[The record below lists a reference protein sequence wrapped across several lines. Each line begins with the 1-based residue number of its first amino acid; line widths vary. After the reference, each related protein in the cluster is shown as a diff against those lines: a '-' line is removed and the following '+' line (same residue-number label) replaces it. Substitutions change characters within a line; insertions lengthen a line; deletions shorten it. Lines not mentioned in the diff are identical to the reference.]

1 MGIEEKNPRWLPK
14 YKMATKVF
22 SEQLYSYAEF
32 KFKFGGE
39 SDLNWLSYGNFK
51 IDCSHVSRRVS
62 RRTGENYPWKT
73 EEIEPAKRL
82 NQEDNVKQKFNV
94 YGANPSAYSA
104 ILVSSILF
112 LENLDCDI
120 FSSNLKSSIIRGKL
134 RKSNFL

>member
-62 RRTGENYPWKT
+62 RRTGENYP
-73 EEIEPAKRL
+73 IL
-82 NQEDNVKQKFNV
+82 MF
-94 YGANPSAYSA
+94 PSTSGDASA
-104 ILVSSILF
+104 
-112 LENLDCDI
+112 DMAPDY
-120 FSSNLKSSIIRGKL
+120 FSQ
-134 RKSNFL
+134 

>member
-62 RRTGENYPWKT
+62 RRTGENYLYIIPPAAVVAYAIHRFTKQNKPFNIKLYY
-73 EEIEPAKRL
+73 EIYE
-82 NQEDNVKQKFNV
+82 
-94 YGANPSAYSA
+94 
-104 ILVSSILF
+104 
-112 LENLDCDI
+112 I
-120 FSSNLKSSIIRGKL
+120 FYPHIYQNTKL
-134 RKSNFL
+134 CLSLIM